1 MQVVFLLH
9 YIKIYVTAALSSSC
23 AELVGKIKFNLVAHV
38 QLSDRE
44 AREGDVKLDKK
55 VEEKEKTVVRC
66 G

>member
-1 MQVVFLLH
+1 MKAKRLDND
-9 YIKIYVTAALSSSC
+9 KKTAALSSSC

-55 VEEKEKTVVRC
+55 VEEKERTVVRC

>member
-1 MQVVFLLH
+1 MKAKRLDSD
-9 YIKIYVTAALSSSC
+9 KKTAALSSSC
-23 AELVGKIKFNLVAHV
+23 AKLVGKIKFNLVAHV

-55 VEEKEKTVVRC
+55 VGEKEKTGVRC